1 METSCTHVIH
11 GSLSH
16 GRFGLSIAS
25 PSVGVVL
32 VGSPLADSSAGDL
45 EMAGVVNAYQLS
57 G

>member
-1 METSCTHVIH
+1 VIH

-45 EMAGVVNAYQLS
+45 EMAGVVSTYQLS